1 LKATSIRFFVF
12 DTSVLIAAERGKLRL
27 EALLH
32 SLGEEPVRIAAITAS
47 ELLHG
52 CHRAADPGVRVRRFA
67 FVDSLLGL
75 IPVLPFGLAEARRH
89 AELWAQLAKEGT
101 RLGAHD
107 LLIGATALAQGHTL
121 ATLNRAEFSRVAG
134 LRLAALGRFTS

>member
-1 LKATSIRFFVF
+1 MIL
-12 DTSVLIAAERGKLRL
+12 DTSVLIAAERRTLDF
-27 EALLH
+27 EALLR
-32 SLGEEPVRIAAITAS
+32 SLGDEPVRIAAITAS

-52 CHRAADPGVRVRRFA
+52 CHRAADPGVRARRFA

-89 AELWAQLAKEGT
+89 AELWAHLAREGT
-101 RLGAHD
+101 MLGPHD

-121 ATLNRAEFSRVAG
+121 ATLNTAEFSRVAG
-134 LRLAALGRFTS
+134 LRLAAIGRFSS